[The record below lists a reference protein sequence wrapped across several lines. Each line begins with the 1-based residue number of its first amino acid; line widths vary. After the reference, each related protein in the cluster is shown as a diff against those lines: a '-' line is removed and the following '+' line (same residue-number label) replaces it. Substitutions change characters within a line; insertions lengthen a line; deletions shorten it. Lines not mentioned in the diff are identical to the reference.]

1 MFTISTSIICLWVR
15 FQYNF
20 LKCCTL
26 AFLIKFNDM
35 VVLINEIQIDGIA
48 ENYFISGSSIG
59 IVHTQG
65 TKLNQEVTQGDHE
78 TLLIC

>member
-1 MFTISTSIICLWVR
+1 MFTVSTSIICLWVR

-35 VVLINEIQIDGIA
+35 VVLINEIQIML
-48 ENYFISGSSIG
+48 SSLRI
-59 IVHTQG
+59 IIFRP
-65 TKLNQEVTQGDHE
+65 KCKN
-78 TLLIC
+78 LLSFTIFHFGPINLDFVNSVL